1 MPTIF
6 KSSLPKLEKLLG
18 KALVDASRDDLRNL
32 ADDLVRK
39 ARAGLETDLL
49 SKQDLVEGLELR
61 GQLHRYLGSLEKA
74 RDDYAEALSLLKEIR
89 DADEIVG
96 RIRAGLAGVYDLAS
110 ESSKAKSH
118 YKEAIQTLK
127 GLAPLPVE
135 DIAELNN
142 NLAFIYESEENYDR
156 AETCF
161 LDALKSCYEEF
172 GSNHKQTAYYYN
184 NLGSCYFK
192 LGHDEQAGK
201 MHGEALKARVTL
213 FGESHFE
220 SAQSYAN
227 LALVLVRSGKVVEGL
242 AHFEKALCGF
252 ESNLKVSA
260 PDYQIVAANYRDVLE
275 SMGDERAVEVLD
287 QRLVKNRLS

>member
-18 KALVDASRDDLRNL
+18 KSLVDASRDDLRNL

-39 ARAGLETDLL
+39 ARAELETDLL

-61 GQLHRYLGSLEKA
+61 GQLHRYLGELEKA
-74 RDDYAEALSLLKEIR
+74 RDDYADALSLLGEIR
-89 DADEIVG
+89 DAEEIVG

-110 ESSKAKSH
+110 ESLKAKSH
-118 YKEAIQTLK
+118 YKEAIETLK
-127 GLAPLPVE
+127 GLEPLPVE
-135 DIAELNN
+135 DIAELKN

-172 GSNHKQTAYYYN
+172 GSNHEQTAYYYN

-201 MHGEALKARVTL
+201 MHGEALKARVIL

-242 AHFEKALCGF
+242 DHFEKALCGF
-252 ESNLKVSA
+252 ESNLKVSGS
-260 PDYQIVAANYRDVLE
+260 DYQIVAANYRDVLE

-287 QRLVKNRLS
+287 QRLVKNSLG

>member
-18 KALVDASRDDLRNL
+18 KSLVDASRDDLRNL

-39 ARAGLETDLL
+39 ARAELETDLL

-61 GQLHRYLGSLEKA
+61 GQLHRYLGELEKA
-74 RDDYAEALSLLKEIR
+74 RDDYADALSLLGEIR
-89 DADEIVG
+89 DAEEIVG

-110 ESSKAKSH
+110 ESLKAKSH
-118 YKEAIQTLK
+118 YKEAIETLK
-127 GLAPLPVE
+127 GLEPLPVE
-135 DIAELNN
+135 DIAELKN

-172 GSNHKQTAYYYN
+172 GSNHKQTAAYYN
-184 NLGSCYFK
+184 NVGSFYFK

-201 MHGEALKARVTL
+201 MHGEALKARVIL
-213 FGESHFE
+213 FGDSHFE

-227 LALVLVRSGKVVEGL
+227 LALVLVRSGNTIE
-242 AHFEKALCGF
+242 A
-252 ESNLKVSA
+252 ESL
-260 PDYQIVAANYRDVLE
+260 
-275 SMGDERAVEVLD
+275 
-287 QRLVKNRLS
+287 

>member
-18 KALVDASRDDLRNL
+18 KPLVDASRDDLRNL
-32 ADDLVRK
+32 ANDLVRK

-61 GQLHRYLGSLEKA
+61 GQLQRYLGELEKA
-74 RDDYAEALSLLKEIR
+74 RDDYAEALSLLGEIR

-110 ESSKAKSH
+110 ESFKAKSH

-127 GLAPLPVE
+127 GLDPLPVE

-172 GSNHKQTAYYYN
+172 GSNHEQTAYYYN

-201 MHGEALKARVTL
+201 MHGEALKARVIL

-287 QRLVKNRLS
+287 QRLVKNSLG

>member
-6 KSSLPKLEKLLG
+6 KSSLPKLEKLIG
-18 KALVDASRDDLRNL
+18 KSLVDASRDELRNL
-32 ADDLVRK
+32 ADDLVKK

-61 GQLHRYLGSLEKA
+61 GQLHRYLGELEKA
-74 RDDYAEALSLLKEIR
+74 RDDYAEALSLLGEIQ
-89 DADEIVG
+89 DANEVVG
-96 RIRAGLAGVYDLAS
+96 RICAGLAGLYDLGG
-110 ESSKAKSH
+110 ENFKAKSH
-118 YKEAIQTLK
+118 YEEAIQTLRD
-127 GLAPLPVE
+127 LDPLPVG

-142 NLAFIYESEENYDR
+142 NLAFIYESEEKYDR

-161 LDALKSCYEEF
+161 LDALKSCYEEL
-172 GSNHKQTAYYYN
+172 GSNHKQTAGYYN
-184 NLGSCYFK
+184 NVGSFYFK

-201 MHGEALKARVTL
+201 MHGEALKARVNL

-242 AHFEKALCGF
+242 DHFEKALSGF
-252 ESNLKVSA
+252 ESDLKISACDYEIVS
-260 PDYQIVAANYRDVLE
+260 ANYRDVLE
-275 SMGDERAVEVLD
+275 SMGDKRTVDVLD
-287 QRLVKNRLS
+287 QRLAKNGFG

>member
-18 KALVDASRDDLRNL
+18 KSLVDASRDDLRNL

-39 ARAGLETDLL
+39 ARAELETDLL

-61 GQLHRYLGSLEKA
+61 GQLHRYLGELEKA
-74 RDDYAEALSLLKEIR
+74 RDDYADALSLLGEIR
-89 DADEIVG
+89 DAEEIVG

-110 ESSKAKSH
+110 ESLKAKSH
-118 YKEAIQTLK
+118 YKEAIETLK
-127 GLAPLPVE
+127 GLEPLPVE
-135 DIAELNN
+135 DIAELKN

-172 GSNHKQTAYYYN
+172 GSNHKQTAAYYN
-184 NLGSCYFK
+184 NVGSFYFK

-201 MHGEALKARVTL
+201 MHGESLKARVVL

-242 AHFEKALCGF
+242 DHFEKALCGF
-252 ESNLKVSA
+252 ESNLKVSGS
-260 PDYQIVAANYRDVLE
+260 DYQIVAANYRDVLE
-275 SMGDERAVEVLD
+275 SMGDERSVEALD
-287 QRLVKNRLS
+287 QRLVKNSLV

>member
-18 KALVDASRDDLRNL
+18 KSLVDASRDDLRNL

-39 ARAGLETDLL
+39 ARAELETDLL

-61 GQLHRYLGSLEKA
+61 GQLHRYLGELEKA
-74 RDDYAEALSLLKEIR
+74 RDDYADALSLLGEIR
-89 DADEIVG
+89 DAEEIVG

-110 ESSKAKSH
+110 ESLKAKSH
-118 YKEAIQTLK
+118 YKGAIETLK
-127 GLAPLPVE
+127 GLEPLPVE
-135 DIAELNN
+135 DIAELEN

-172 GSNHKQTAYYYN
+172 GSNHKQTAAYYN
-184 NLGSCYFK
+184 NVGSFYFK

-201 MHGEALKARVTL
+201 MHGEALKARVIL

-242 AHFEKALCGF
+242 DHFEKALCGF
-252 ESNLKVSA
+252 ESNLKVSGS
-260 PDYQIVAANYRDVLE
+260 DYQIVAANYRDVLE
-275 SMGDERAVEVLD
+275 SMGDERSVEALD
-287 QRLVKNRLS
+287 QRLVKNSLV

>member
-6 KSSLPKLEKLLG
+6 KSCLPKLENLLG
-18 KALVDASRDDLRNL
+18 KLLVDASPDDLRNL
-32 ADDLVRK
+32 ADGLVKK

-61 GQLHRYLGSLEKA
+61 GQLHRYLGELEKA
-74 RDDYAEALSLLKEIR
+74 RDDYAEALALLGEIR
-89 DADEIVG
+89 NADEIVG
-96 RIRAGLAGVYDLAS
+96 RICAGLAGVYDLS
-110 ESSKAKSH
+110 GESFKAKS
-118 YKEAIQTLK
+118 YYEEAIQTLK
-127 GLAPLPVE
+127 VLDPLPVG

-172 GSNHKQTAYYYN
+172 GPNHKKTADFYN
-184 NLGSCYFK
+184 NVGSFYFK
-192 LGHDEQAGK
+192 LGHDEQSGE

-213 FGESHFE
+213 FGELHFE

-227 LALVLVRSGKVVEGL
+227 LALVLVRGGKVVEGL
-242 AHFEKALCGF
+242 AHFEKALAGF
-252 ESNLKVSA
+252 ESDLKVSA
-260 PDYQIVAANYRDVLE
+260 RDYQIVAANYRDVLE
-275 SMGDERAVEVLD
+275 SMGDEKAVGVLD
-287 QRLVKNRLS
+287 QRLVKNGWV

>member
-18 KALVDASRDDLRNL
+18 NSLVDASRDDLRNL

-61 GQLHRYLGSLEKA
+61 GQLHRYLGELEKA
-74 RDDYAEALSLLKEIR
+74 RDDYADALSLLGEIR
-89 DADEIVG
+89 DAEEIVG

-110 ESSKAKSH
+110 ESLKAKSH
-118 YKEAIQTLK
+118 YKEAIETLK
-127 GLAPLPVE
+127 GLEPLPVE
-135 DIAELNN
+135 DIAELKN

-172 GSNHKQTAYYYN
+172 GSNHKQTAAYYN
-184 NLGSCYFK
+184 NVGSFYFK

-201 MHGEALKARVTL
+201 MHGEALKARVIL

-242 AHFEKALCGF
+242 DHFEKALCGF
-252 ESNLKVSA
+252 ESNLKVSGS
-260 PDYQIVAANYRDVLE
+260 DYQIVAANYRDVLE
-275 SMGDERAVEVLD
+275 SMGDERSVEALD
-287 QRLVKNRLS
+287 QRLVKNSLV